1 MMTRT
6 WQSHTSRPV
15 HRCYD
20 CVFYVLCF
28 IVAMLVLAGCA
39 QTRREGGLPVSVVST
54 TPSAAVVRGNVPAAA
69 AAPKTA
75 IGSALSQNAAA
86 VRSNVPA
93 APVGINATVAP
104 SDVPH
109 RMRGLYAFTGNSGS
123 FMDCT
128 SGQRLPVSPEADS
141 MTLERAY
148 GISRSF
154 GESLLTSVEASLAI
168 RPAVASPTPD
178 SPAPKPMLVVQRFI
192 SLSSDTACPP
202 QPATVALQGTYWK
215 LEKLRGNAIELPGVQ
230 TEPHL
235 VMQIAKSRGSGSSG
249 CNRLTG
255 TYLLKGNRLNLTR
268 IAVIGKPCREG
279 GKQAQAFTTALRQV
293 VSWRVADGQLLL
305 ADTQGS
311 PIIQFSA
318 QPKR

>member
-1 MMTRT
+1 MMTCT

-15 HRCYD
+15 HRCCD
-20 CVFYVLCF
+20 CVFYVICF

-39 QTRREGGLPVSVVST
+39 QTTRGGGLPASVVST

-69 AAPKTA
+69 PKTA
-75 IGSALSQNAAA
+75 IGSALSQNAAV

-123 FMDCT
+123 FMDCI

-154 GESLLTSVEASLAI
+154 GESLLTSVEASVAM
-168 RPAVASPTPD
+168 RPALA
-178 SPAPKPMLVVQRFI
+178 SPAPDTPVPRPMLVVQRFI

-202 QPATVALQGTYWK
+202 LPAAVALQGTYWK
-215 LEKLRGNAIELPGVQ
+215 LETLRGNAIERLRGQ
-230 TEPHL
+230 AEPHL
-235 VMQIAKSRGSGSSG
+235 ILQTAKSQVSGSSG

-255 TYLLKGNRLNLTR
+255 TYLLNGNRLNLTR
-268 IAVIGKPCREG
+268 IAVIGKSCREG
-279 GKQAQAFTTALRQV
+279 GKQAQAFTTALGQV
-293 VSWRVADGQLLL
+293 VSWRVADRQLLL
-305 ADTQGS
+305 VDAQGR
-311 PIIQFSA
+311 PIVQFTSQA
-318 QPKR
+318 KR

>member
-6 WQSHTSRPV
+6 WQIHTSRPG
-15 HRCYD
+15 HRCHD
-20 CVFYVLCF
+20 CVFYVICF
-28 IVAMLVLAGCA
+28 IVVMLVLAGCA
-39 QTRREGGLPVSVVST
+39 QTTREGGLPASVVST
-54 TPSAAVVRGNVPAAA
+54 PPSAAVVRGNAPA

-104 SDVPH
+104 PDVPH

-154 GESLLTSVEASLAI
+154 GESLLTSIEANLAMRPPEAS
-168 RPAVASPTPD
+168 PAPD
-178 SPAPKPMLVVQRFI
+178 SPAPRPTLVVQRFI

-202 QPATVALQGTYWK
+202 LPAAVALQGSYWK
-215 LEKLRGNAIELPGVQ
+215 LDRLRGNAIERPRGQ
-230 TEPHL
+230 AEPHL
-235 VMQIAKSRGSGSSG
+235 ILQTAKSRVSGSSG

-255 TYLLKGNRLNLTR
+255 TYLLNGNRLKLTQL
-268 IAVIGKPCREG
+268 AVVGKPCREG
-279 GKQAQAFTTALRQV
+279 GKQAQAFTTALGQV
-293 VSWRVADGQLLL
+293 VSWRVADRRLLL
-305 ADTQGS
+305 VDAQGRA
-311 PIIQFSA
+311 IVQFTSQA
-318 QPKR
+318 KR